1 MSQYL
6 ENRIEGKIEAEEVI
20 LGKGVVVEKGVVIRG
35 KSGPAKKVRLGDFC
49 FIGRD
54 SVILTPRFE
63 IGDYT
68 KLHAQAFVHGE
79 KPALIGRNCWI
90 GGNVILDSMGGL
102 EIEDNVGIGAQSQ
115 IWTHMQFGDI
125 IEGCRFFSK
134 KAMRIRKDAW
144 LVGHCIVSPV
154 EIGERSMALVG
165 SVITRDMLP
174 NHVYAGVPAKDITD
188 KMGPQF
194 EVRSPE
200 EKKIQLEKMLE
211 EFFVEKPQYR
221 GKLKACVSFPSESSA
236 DTTYF
241 NVTDRTYTKLLTEAE
256 VSFLKSK
263 VPLVKFAPK

>member
-1 MSQYL
+1 MSHFL
-6 ENRIEGKIEAEEVI
+6 ENRIEGTIDAEELI
-20 LGKGVVVEKGVVIRG
+20 LGKGIVVEKGVVIRG
-35 KSGPAKKVRLGDFC
+35 KSGRAKKVRLGDFS

-54 SVILTPRFE
+54 SVILTPHFE
-63 IGDYT
+63 MGDYT
-68 KLHAQAFVHGE
+68 KLHANAFVHGE

-125 IEGCRFFSK
+125 VEGCRFFSK
-134 KAMRIRKDAW
+134 KSMRIRKDAW

-165 SVITRDMLP
+165 SVITKDMLP
-174 NHVYAGVPAKDITD
+174 NRVYAGVPAKDVTD

-194 EVRSPE
+194 EERTP
-200 EKKIQLEKMLE
+200 EKKQIKLQELLD
-211 EFFVEKPQYR
+211 EFFRVHPDFS
-221 GKLKACVSFPSESSA
+221 GKLRACVEYPLQA
-236 DTTYF
+236 DPDVTYF
-241 NVTDRTYTKLLTEAE
+241 NVTDRTYTKIFSEAE

-263 VPLVKFAPK
+263 VPLVKFVPR